1 MNQQKMQQH
10 RKNFRERGK
19 NLDLIVTR
27 EQTQKKS

>member
-1 MNQQKMQQH
+1 MQQH

-27 EQTQKKS
+27 EQTQKSRD